1 MSLLVLTITVLPVQ
15 SRKLLFFFF
24 SFISLFFWYYN
35 FCLCTT
41 ISRKL
46 REKNIWLLWAVFD
59 RPPRPPPLSG
69 SFLPIIKL
77 INIVNLWDYCFSGQ
91 QFKQS
96 LSWLCWSWLLNQFH
110 YEPIIYSIVN
120 CNFFITWHHCN
131 LYM

>member
-24 SFISLFFWYYN
+24 SFISLFSDIITSVSVQQFLENY
-35 FCLCTT
+35 F
-41 ISRKL
+41 K
-46 REKNIWLLWAVFD
+46 KNIWLLWAVFD
-59 RPPRPPPLSG
+59 RPSRPPPLSG

-96 LSWLCWSWLLNQFH
+96 LSWLCWSWLLNQYH
-110 YEPIIYSIVN
+110 YEPIMYSIVN
-120 CNFFITWHHCN
+120 CIFFYNMTP
-131 LYM
+131 L